1 MTTCENRVAIVGA
14 GLAGSE
20 AALQLAKRGV
30 FVDLFEMRPKTKTP
44 VHKTSKCAEL
54 VCSNSLKSEKPQS
67 AAGMLKCEL
76 DKLDSFLY
84 RYAIKN
90 RVDAGGALA
99 VDREKFSNDITQ
111 EIQSNDHITLVNE
124 EVLSLDK
131 LKGYSAILL
140 ATGPMTS
147 EKMSEYIVKNT
158 GANSLSFFDAA
169 APIVE
174 SDSLDMDRLVL
185 QDRYEDDDCAS
196 HSYLNSFMDKETYE
210 SFMNELLHAKR
221 VMAKQFETKEL
232 FSACQPIE
240 EIARKGFDAP
250 RFGAMKPVGLFDP
263 KTNKRPY
270 AAVQLRSENSSKSA
284 YNIVGFQTNLKFGEQ
299 KRVFSMIPGL
309 ENASFARYGVMHK
322 NIFIDAPKLVDEHFF
337 IKSLSDACGSR
348 VYIAGQLL
356 GTEGYL
362 EAVRGGLHA
371 AICIFAQICNI
382 DIPKISTETVFGSL
396 VDYATSDQTYNY
408 QPMHVN
414 FGIIKPLD
422 KPQRNKQFRYEAYEK
437 RGQIAI
443 DRYCADLKNKGL
455 L

>member
-1 MTTCENRVAIVGA
+1 
-14 GLAGSE
+14 
-20 AALQLAKRGV
+20 
-30 FVDLFEMRPKTKTP
+30 
-44 VHKTSKCAEL
+44 
-54 VCSNSLKSEKPQS
+54 
-67 AAGMLKCEL
+67 
-76 DKLDSFLY
+76 
-84 RYAIKN
+84 
-90 RVDAGGALA
+90 
-99 VDREKFSNDITQ
+99 
-111 EIQSNDHITLVNE
+111 
-124 EVLSLDK
+124 
-131 LKGYSAILL
+131 
-140 ATGPMTS
+140 
-147 EKMSEYIVKNT
+147 
-158 GANSLSFFDAA
+158 
-169 APIVE
+169 
-174 SDSLDMDRLVL
+174 
-185 QDRYEDDDCAS
+185 
-196 HSYLNSFMDKETYE
+196 
-210 SFMNELLHAKR
+210 
-221 VMAKQFETKEL
+221 
-232 FSACQPIE
+232 
-240 EIARKGFDAP
+240 
-250 RFGAMKPVGLFDP
+250 
-263 KTNKRPY
+263 
-270 AAVQLRSENSSKSA
+270 
-284 YNIVGFQTNLKFGEQ
+284 
-299 KRVFSMIPGL
+299 MIPGL

-322 NIFIDAPKLVDEHFF
+322 NIFINAPKLVDEHFF